1 MSINKNGI
9 ITEQCFSTSLL
20 SQYDTNFYI
29 EPDNSIW
36 IRIAHHNNPAN
47 TGLFS
52 SSDTFTTSVYKDKNR
67 WFNVSLCN
75 LISGTWELMVK
86 QKQTSTSSEEKYR
99 WTQKTNPMGGSW
111 SDVQPTSSNIIR
123 NTSSGYINNSMGGIY
138 KHNSNTYLVIANV
151 YNGNWFGA
159 FGAWTNYNGGIPGFP
174 STAITTGYMDL
185 YLRVDS
191 VSNIKVSK
199 NKVGFIAK
207 DFIEL

>member
-1 MSINKNGI
+1 
-9 ITEQCFSTSLL
+9 
-20 SQYDTNFYI
+20 
-29 EPDNSIW
+29 
-36 IRIAHHNNPAN
+36 
-47 TGLFS
+47 
-52 SSDTFTTSVYKDKNR
+52 
-67 WFNVSLCN
+67 
-75 LISGTWELMVK
+75 MVK
-86 QKQTSTSSEEKYR
+86 QKQAATSSEEKYR
-99 WTQKTNPMGGSW
+99 WTQKTNPMSGSW

-185 YLRVDS
+185 YLRVDN
-191 VSNIKVSK
+191 VTNIKVSK
-199 NKVGFIAK
+199 NKAGFIAK